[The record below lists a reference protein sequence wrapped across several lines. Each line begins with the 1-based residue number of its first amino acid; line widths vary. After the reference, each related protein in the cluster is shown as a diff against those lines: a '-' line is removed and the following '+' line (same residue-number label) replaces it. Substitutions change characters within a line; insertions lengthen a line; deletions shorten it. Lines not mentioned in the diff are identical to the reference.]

1 VSIELCG
8 VSAEPCPSTS
18 TSFDTMAGAGMAD
31 ARAKGIVAIS
41 FLGGILLAAAMVAP
55 SVWEPIPEPF
65 FGLEKPVPVA
75 TPLPQQPAIAVSP
88 APKASPPVGDLSSMA
103 AAMPAVVKPGP
114 RPERLAMAPIPATA
128 QELLS
133 RQPAIAQVLPPRPAE
148 ARPPRRAPQPIA
160 DDASPPVPE
169 PLVIEPADASSLKS
183 LVTRVHI
190 HRLAAEAP
198 TASTAAIAETPSQ
211 PARIEPPVATDS
223 LGAAPLPGAAWSDPD
238 SVNWTDANAQPRLAA
253 SPGPGIGQPPG
264 SGRLFDRLRKG
275 ERIFVRGRR
284 EGHDDDERLTALQ
297 SVPDVRR
304 PGCLW
309 PHPATLI
316 SDLHELHQTQPDGM
330 RHEHVE
336 AWSRDTL
343 NTLGNVLLSAG
354 PRDPAAATTLIVL
367 GEAVHRGMELADRIT
382 EGSVAS
388 DTRRAALAV
397 SRRVAI
403 WRAAAGMLAAPLDS
417 ASGQEQAQPATRD
430 PHLTARCEA
439 DVGRLL
445 ESLERYEIS
454 CGMVDAAVVKETM
467 RTIEAASLPG
477 AAAVVRAVDE
487 HYLSP
492 NVRVAV
498 HQAFIEKL
506 LPEAEEE
513 TGPVNEII
521 SGRQVRGTR
530 TVTRATAVRFVPDHD
545 EIAMLLE
552 IQGDI
557 TSRSVTD
564 AGPVSLTSRAASSFV
579 VRKPLKVSPHGLLFG
594 PATGTASN
602 NSQLAGIQTS
612 FDAVPVMRSL
622 VRQLAKSQHDDA
634 LPDVNR
640 EVINKIVARAC
651 RETDETAEPQLA
663 ELAER
668 VRQKL
673 WMPLVRLGLEPTPV
687 VLETS
692 ASLATL
698 RLRLAA
704 DTQVAAHTPRPRAP
718 TDAHL
723 NMQLHESAI
732 NNALERLALAGQ
744 RFSLENLC
752 GHVCERIGIERLVP
766 EDLPEGVE
774 VTFARSEPVRVT
786 CADGLVQVRV
796 TLEALESSR
805 RNWYD
810 VIAQVSYRPVVA
822 GPQVFLEREGPIR
835 ISGPG
840 HQGRMEIALRTIFG
854 KIFPKER
861 PLPVV
866 PERFVANPRLE
877 GMRAVQAVSHD
888 GWFAL
893 ALATREPPATVA
905 APQKNTEQASRPAIF
920 R

>member
-1 VSIELCG
+1 
-8 VSAEPCPSTS
+8 
-18 TSFDTMAGAGMAD
+18 
-31 ARAKGIVAIS
+31 
-41 FLGGILLAAAMVAP
+41 MVAP
-55 SVWEPIPEPF
+55 SAWEPVPEPF
-65 FGLEKPVPVA
+65 FGLEEPVPVA
-75 TPLPQQPAIAVSP
+75 APLPQQQAIT
-88 APKASPPVGDLSSMA
+88 APPTPQVSPPVGDLASMA

-114 RPERLAMAPIPATA
+114 QPERLALAPIPATA
-128 QELLS
+128 EELRS
-133 RQPAIAQVLPPRPAE
+133 RPAAVAQALPPRPA
-148 ARPPRRAPQPIA
+148 AVRPPPTPQPIHA
-160 DDASPPVPE
+160 DAPATVPE
-169 PLVIEPADASSLKS
+169 PLAIEPAEPSSLKS

-190 HRLAAEAP
+190 HRLAAEEP
-198 TASTAAIAETPSQ
+198 TRPPTPMPEPSSQ
-211 PARIEPPVATDS
+211 PARIEPPAVADS

-238 SVNWTDANAQPRLAA
+238 SVNWADAAPSPRLAA
-253 SPGPGIGQPPG
+253 SPGQAGGQLQG
-264 SGRLFDRLRKG
+264 GGRLFDRLRKG
-275 ERIFVRGRR
+275 ERIFVRNRR
-284 EGHDDDERLTALQ
+284 DPHDDDQRLATLQ
-297 SVPDVRR
+297 DLPDVRR
-304 PGCLW
+304 PGSLW
-309 PHPATLI
+309 PHPVTLI
-316 SDLHELHQTQPDGM
+316 ADLHDLHHTPPDGM

-336 AWSRDTL
+336 HWSRDTL

-354 PRDPAAATTLIVL
+354 PRDPAAAPMLIGL
-367 GEAVHRGMELADRIT
+367 GEAVHHGMEVADRIS
-382 EGSVAS
+382 EGSLAS
-388 DTRRAALAV
+388 TTRRAALAV
-397 SRRVAI
+397 SRRVAV
-403 WRAAAGMLAAPLDS
+403 WRAAAGMLAAPPAAGVDD
-417 ASGQEQAQPATRD
+417 EQAHPTTRD
-430 PHLTARCEA
+430 PLLLARSEA

-445 ESLERYEIS
+445 ESLERYETS
-454 CGMVDAAVVKETM
+454 CGALDAAVVKEAL
-467 RTIEAASLPG
+467 RTIEASSLSG
-477 AAAVVRAVDE
+477 AAAVVRAVTD

-492 NVRVAV
+492 NMRLAV
-498 HQAFIEKL
+498 HQQFVEKL
-506 LPEAEEE
+506 LPEPEES

-521 SGRQVRGTR
+521 NGRQVRGTR
-530 TVTRATAVRFVPDHD
+530 TVTRTTTVQFVPDHD

-557 TSRSVTD
+557 ASRSVTD
-564 AGPVSLTSRAASSFV
+564 AGVVSLTSRGASNFV
-579 VRKPLKVSPHGLLFG
+579 VRKPIKVSSQGLLFG
-594 PATGTASN
+594 PATGAASN

-622 VRQLAKSQHDDA
+622 VRQLVKNQHDEA

-651 RETDETAEPQLA
+651 RETDDTAEPQFVEA
-663 ELAER
+663 AER
-668 VRQKL
+668 VRERL
-673 WMPLVRLGLEPTPV
+673 WMPLVKLGLEPTPV

-718 TDAHL
+718 ADAHVS
-723 NMQLHESAI
+723 MQLHESAV

-744 RFSLENLC
+744 RFPLADLY
-752 GHVCERIGIERLVP
+752 GHICERIGIERQVP

-774 VTFARSEPVRVT
+774 VTFARSEPIRVT
-786 CADGLVQVRV
+786 CVDGLVQVRV
-796 TLEALESSR
+796 ALEALESSR

-810 VIAQVSYRPVVA
+810 VIAQVAYRPVIA

-866 PERFVANPRLE
+866 PERIVANPRLE

-905 APQKNTEQASRPAIF
+905 TPQPNPQQAGRPTIF

>member
-1 VSIELCG
+1 
-8 VSAEPCPSTS
+8 
-18 TSFDTMAGAGMAD
+18 MAGAGMAD

-41 FLGGILLAAAMVAP
+41 FLGGILVAAAMVAP

-75 TPLPQQPAIAVSP
+75 APLPQQPAIAVSP
-88 APKASPPVGDLSSMA
+88 APKTLPPVGDLSSMA

-114 RPERLAMAPIPATA
+114 RPERLALAPMPATA
-128 QELLS
+128 QEMRS
-133 RQPAIAQVLPPRPAE
+133 RQPAIAQAVPARPAE
-148 ARPPRRAPQPIA
+148 ARPPRPASEPIA

-190 HRLAAEAP
+190 HRLAAEGP
-198 TASTAAIAETPSQ
+198 TASTTAIAETTSQ

-238 SVNWTDANAQPRLAA
+238 SVNWTDANAPPRLAA
-253 SPGPGIGQPPG
+253 SPGPATSQPPG

-284 EGHDDDERLTALQ
+284 EGHDDDERLAALH

-316 SDLHELHQTQPDGM
+316 SNLHDLHQTQPDGM

-367 GEAVHRGMELADRIT
+367 GEAVHRGMEVADRIT
-382 EGSVAS
+382 EGSLAS

-403 WRAAAGMLAAPLDS
+403 WRAAAGMLAAPLD
-417 ASGQEQAQPATRD
+417 AGTGQELAQPATRD

-454 CGMVDAAVVKETM
+454 CGVVDAAVVKETM

-477 AAAVVRAVDE
+477 AAAVVRAVNE

-498 HQAFIEKL
+498 HQAFVEKL
-506 LPEAEEE
+506 LPEPEEE

-579 VRKPLKVSPHGLLFG
+579 VRKPVKVSPHGLLFG

-602 NSQLAGIQTS
+602 SSQLAGIQTS

-663 ELAER
+663 EMAER

-732 NNALERLALAGQ
+732 NNAVERLALAGQ

-774 VTFARSEPVRVT
+774 VTFARGEPVRVT

-796 TLEALESSR
+796 ALEALESSR

-866 PERFVANPRLE
+866 PERLVTNPRLE

-893 ALATREPPATVA
+893 ALATHEPPATVA
-905 APQKNTEQASRPAIF
+905 APQKNTEQASRPTIF

>member
-1 VSIELCG
+1 
-8 VSAEPCPSTS
+8 
-18 TSFDTMAGAGMAD
+18 
-31 ARAKGIVAIS
+31 
-41 FLGGILLAAAMVAP
+41 
-55 SVWEPIPEPF
+55 
-65 FGLEKPVPVA
+65 
-75 TPLPQQPAIAVSP
+75 
-88 APKASPPVGDLSSMA
+88 MA

-114 RPERLAMAPIPATA
+114 RPERLALAPMPATA
-128 QELLS
+128 QELRS
-133 RQPAIAQVLPPRPAE
+133 RQPAIAQVLPPRTGE
-148 ARPPRRAPQPIA
+148 GRPPQPAPEPIA
-160 DDASPPVPE
+160 NEASPSVSE

-190 HRLAAEAP
+190 HRLAAEEPAASA
-198 TASTAAIAETPSQ
+198 TAVAETPSR
-211 PARIEPPVATDS
+211 PARIEPPLATDS

-238 SVNWTDANAQPRLAA
+238 SVNWTDTSAEPRLAA
-253 SPGPGIGQPPG
+253 SPGPAAGLPPG

-275 ERIFVRGRR
+275 DRIFVRGRR
-284 EGHDDDERLTALQ
+284 EDHDDDERVASLQ

-316 SDLHELHQTQPDGM
+316 SDLHDLHHTQPDGM

-354 PRDPAAATTLIVL
+354 PRDPAAGTTLIVL
-367 GEAVHRGMELADRIT
+367 GEAVHRGMEVADRIT

-388 DTRRAALAV
+388 NTRRAALAV

-403 WRAAAGMLAAPLDS
+403 WRAAAGMLAAPLD
-417 ASGQEQAQPATRD
+417 AGTGQEQAQLATRD

-454 CGMVDAAVVKETM
+454 CGVVDAAVVKETM
-467 RTIEAASLPG
+467 RTIEASSLPG
-477 AAAVVRAVDE
+477 SAAVVRAVNE

-506 LPEAEEE
+506 LPEAEQE

-545 EIAMLLE
+545 EIALLLE

-579 VRKPLKVSPHGLLFG
+579 VRKPVKVSPHGLLFG

-602 NSQLAGIQTS
+602 SSQLAGIQTS

-622 VRQLAKSQHDDA
+622 VRQLARSQHDDA

-663 ELAER
+663 EMAER

-718 TDAHL
+718 ADAHL

-732 NNALERLALAGQ
+732 NNALERLAIAGQ
-744 RFSLENLC
+744 RFTLEDLC
-752 GHVCERIGIERLVP
+752 HHVCERIGIDRLVP

-786 CADGLVQVRV
+786 CVDGLVQVRV
-796 TLEALESSR
+796 ALEAVESSR

-866 PERFVANPRLE
+866 PQRFVANPRLE

-905 APQKNTEQASRPAIF
+905 TPPGSTQEASRPTIF